1 MMKWP
6 DFFYKFMEIKSWTKN
21 IEVEFVK
28 SGCGHCGSRTL
39 KLAVSQEGIG
49 GKKFCI
55 DCMLIQIQES

>member
-1 MMKWP
+1 
-6 DFFYKFMEIKSWTKN
+6 MEIKSWTKN